1 MNETIMKKE
10 FGNVKEET
18 DICFEYQLK
27 PLRELLKL
35 AEIDFSKISKY
46 PFQAQVTYTTLDGSK
61 YLHVIT
67 QCLEVSTDKEKLR

>member
-10 FGNVKEET
+10 FENVKEET

-27 PLRELLKL
+27 PLRKLLKL

-46 PFQAQVTYTTLDGSK
+46 PFQDQVIYTTLDDSI
-61 YLHVIT
+61 YMHVIT
-67 QCLEVSTDKEKLR
+67 QFLEISTDKEKLR